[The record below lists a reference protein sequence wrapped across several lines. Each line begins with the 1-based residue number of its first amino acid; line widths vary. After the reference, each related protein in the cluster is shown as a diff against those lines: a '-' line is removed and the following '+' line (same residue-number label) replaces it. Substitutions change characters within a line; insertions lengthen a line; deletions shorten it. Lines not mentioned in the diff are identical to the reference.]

1 MSISKVRKSGFSLVE
16 LMIVVAVISI
26 LATIGFSNY
35 QDYLVKATRASA
47 QSYLMA
53 IASKQ
58 EEYAIR
64 NGGYATGG
72 SFQTDLKLT
81 EPAEVTQF
89 YVVRVDPL
97 ANGFQAVAAV
107 RAGTRQFGDGDL
119 TVDHRGAKTGR
130 W

>member
-1 MSISKVRKSGFSLVE
+1 MSISRVRSSGFSLVE
-16 LMIVVAVISI
+16 LMIVIGVIGI
-26 LATIGFSNY
+26 LATIGISSY
-35 QDYLVKATRASA
+35 QQYLVKASRASA
-47 QSYLMA
+47 QSYLLT

-64 NGGYATGG
+64 NGAYATGG

-81 EPAEVTQF
+81 EPADVTQF

-97 ANGFQAVAAV
+97 TNGFRAVAAV
-107 RAGTRQFGDGDL
+107 RAGTRQTADGDL